1 MAITSIQDIHHILT
15 KRHELLR
22 ATRDFFYERGYLE
35 VETANLM
42 ATAPPD
48 PHIDPLHVQISGKG
62 PFFLHTSPEMGM
74 KKLLRSGHRRIFQ
87 VCKVWRVE
95 DHQEMHN
102 TEFTMV
108 EWYREGTYREA
119 MHETEDL
126 VAFIARR
133 LLHPVPQHLLPPYPL
148 HELGEVFLKR
158 MGFDPFP
165 LDRGAFF
172 DALRE
177 RGFPGI
183 DDRDD
188 WNSLFFKALI
198 QEIDDAIRSRR
209 PCLVAG
215 WPFSISTMA
224 LRRDDNAAVV
234 ERFELYIDG
243 LEIAN
248 GYTELTDPGEQR
260 ERFLEDNAKRAG
272 MGKRAFPIDEAFL
285 NALGTMDTPS
295 AGVSVG
301 LDRLLMALLEKKTI
315 GDVIPDRLLV

>member
-1 MAITSIQDIHHILT
+1 MGIRNMQDIHYILA

-22 ATRDFFYERGYLE
+22 ATRDFFYERGYIE

-48 PHIDPLHVQISGKG
+48 PHIDPLHVQIGTKG

-87 VCKVWRVE
+87 ACKVWRVE
-95 DHQEMHN
+95 DHQEVHN

-108 EWYREGTYREA
+108 EWYREGTYLQA
-119 MHETEDL
+119 MKETEEL
-126 VAFIARR
+126 VAFVARR
-133 LLHPVPQHLLPPYPL
+133 LLHPVPEHLLPPYPV
-148 HELGEVFLKR
+148 HELDDVFRKT

-165 LDRGAFF
+165 LGRDAFF

-183 DDRDD
+183 DDGDD

-198 QEIDDAIRSRR
+198 QEIDGAIRSPR
-209 PCLVAG
+209 PYLVAG

-224 LRRDDNAAVV
+224 KRCDDNAAV

-260 ERFLEDNAKRAG
+260 ERFEEDNTQRAG
-272 MGKRAFPIDEAFL
+272 MGKRIFPVDETFL
-285 NALGTMDTPS
+285 GALETIGAPC

-315 GDVIPDRLLV
+315 GEVIPDRLLA

>member
-1 MAITSIQDIHHILT
+1 MQDIHYILA

-22 ATRDFFYERGYLE
+22 ATRDFFYERGYIE

-48 PHIDPLHVQISGKG
+48 PHIDPLHVHIGTKG

-87 VCKVWRVE
+87 ACKVWRVE
-95 DHQEMHN
+95 DHQEVHN

-108 EWYREGTYREA
+108 EWYREGTYLQA
-119 MHETEDL
+119 MKETEQL
-126 VAFIARR
+126 VAFVARR
-133 LLHPVPQHLLPPYPL
+133 LLHPVPEHLLPPYPV
-148 HELGEVFLKR
+148 HELDDVFRKT

-165 LDRGAFF
+165 LGRDAFF

-177 RGFPGI
+177 RGFAGI
-183 DDRDD
+183 DDGDN

-198 QEIDDAIRSRR
+198 QEIDGAIRSPR
-209 PCLVAG
+209 PYLVAG

-224 LRRDDNAAVV
+224 KRCADNAAAV

-260 ERFLEDNAKRAG
+260 ERFEEDNTQRAG
-272 MGKRAFPIDEAFL
+272 MGKRTFPVDETFL
-285 NALGTMDTPS
+285 GALETIGTPC

-315 GDVIPDRLLV
+315 GEVMPDRLLI

>member
-1 MAITSIQDIHHILT
+1 MGTTDRQRVRDMMT

-48 PHIDPLHVQISGKG
+48 PHIDPLHVHAGGKG

-74 KKLLRSGHRRIFQ
+74 KKLLRSGHRRIFE

-95 DHQEMHN
+95 DHQEVHN

-108 EWYREGTYREA
+108 EWYREGSYREA
-119 MHETEDL
+119 MKETEDL
-126 VAFIARR
+126 VVFIARR
-133 LLHPVPQHLLPPYPL
+133 LLDPLPGRLLPPYPV
-148 HELGEVFLKR
+148 HELGEVFRKT

-165 LDRGAFF
+165 LHRDAFF
-172 DALRE
+172 DALRA

-183 DDRDD
+183 DDKDD
-188 WNSLFFKALI
+188 WNSLFFKVLI
-198 QEIDDAIRSRR
+198 QEIDDTIRSPR
-209 PCLVAG
+209 PCIVTG

-224 LRRDDNAAVV
+224 KRRDDNAAAV

-248 GYTELTDPGEQR
+248 GYTELTDPSEQR
-260 ERFLEDNAKRAG
+260 ERFLEDNEKRLR
-272 MGKRAFPIDEAFL
+272 MKKHTFPIDETFL
-285 NALGTMDTPS
+285 SALETIDTPC

-315 GDVIPDRLLV
+315 GEVIPDRLLV